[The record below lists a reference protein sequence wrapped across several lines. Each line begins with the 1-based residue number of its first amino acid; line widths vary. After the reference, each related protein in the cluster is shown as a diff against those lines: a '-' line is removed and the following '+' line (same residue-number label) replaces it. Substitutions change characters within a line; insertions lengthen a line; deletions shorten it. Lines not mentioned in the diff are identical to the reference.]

1 MHHHHHIPTTTRAR
15 CSHALQEFVVRSQRY
30 PALALAGRPAPTRRR
45 LTLVEDVPN
54 AAVRDPSAFHA
65 VLEAAASSSA
75 AAPLV
80 LVVSDRSEDGREVAK
95 LFPREVMDVR
105 TTGVCVC
112 VCVCVVCVCVCL
124 CVCVCVCVRVC
135 VCVCV
140 CLCVCVC
147 VSLCVCVCVCVHT
160 HQ

>member
-1 MHHHHHIPTTTRAR
+1 MLTVW
-15 CSHALQEFVVRSQRY
+15 LQEFVVRSQRY

-65 VLEAAASSSA
+65 VLEAAAVSSA

-95 LFPREVMDVR
+95 LFPREVMDVIMR
-105 TTGVCVC
+105 HPSRHTLHARPSTTPP
-112 VCVCVVCVCVCL
+112 L
-124 CVCVCVCVRVC
+124 Q
-135 VCVCV
+135 
-140 CLCVCVC
+140 C
-147 VSLCVCVCVCVHT
+147 VSHLSFILSISLRHCE
-160 HQ
+160 Q